1 MHSFGVAEV
10 LVLLVFVL
18 LILDSRRLHALAHG
32 RSRREQPDGIP
43 AGGNP
48 DQVGLILRD
57 IQMRRH
63 VDWED
68 GAPGWEGLPEVLPVE
83 EEDDLMV
90 EEPDGLF
97 ADEAED
103 EPAGAEPNR
112 ALPVLWKPF
121 AALLPSTLSDCQPA
135 AMTSSPTATPEPA
148 TASAH

>member
-1 MHSFGVAEV
+1 MHSFGVTEV

-18 LILDSRRLHALAHG
+18 LILDSRRLHALATG

-68 GAPGWEGLPEVLPVE
+68 GALGWEGLPEILPVE
-83 EEDDLMV
+83 EHDDLLLV
-90 EEPDGLF
+90 EESDDLF
-97 ADEAED
+97 ADDSDD
-103 EPAGAEPNR
+103 EPVSEPNR

-121 AALLPSTLSDCQPA
+121 PAILPAAVGNCQPA
-135 AMTSSPTATPEPA
+135 STTSSPTATRPPA
-148 TASAH
+148 TTAA